1 MTSHAET
8 LSGNIIAKEA
18 GVFIGAMEKGLASGL
33 TMAGWEILN
42 NYDMALSFMDGG
54 ILVGSIAITHSFL
67 ESLILLVEHFFPTAI
82 LTEFSDSSVDLVGN
96 LVSSVVYAIMSR
108 FLGGFSPFDNADHLS
123 SIFFNVVYA
132 FAVTSGSEFVISR
145 AKSM

>member
-8 LSGNIIAKEA
+8 LSGVSIVKEA
-18 GVFIGAMEKGLASGL
+18 GIFIGAMEKGFASGL
-33 TMAGWEILN
+33 TMAGWEIIN

-54 ILVGSIAITHSFL
+54 ILVGSIAITHTFL
-67 ESLILLVEHFFPTAI
+67 ETLILLVEKFFPSSI
-82 LTEFSDSSVDLVGN
+82 LQEFSDSSIDVVGN

-123 SIFFNVVYA
+123 SIFFNTVYA
-132 FAVTSGSEFVISR
+132 FALTSGSEFVISK
-145 AKSM
+145 AKGM